1 MTVQKRNIRVTL
13 IFEHSET
20 ILYSIVT
27 IEGEKKVSN

>member
-27 IEGEKKVSN
+27 IEGDKRVSN